1 MPHPLVSVAPVRVPA
16 PGRPAGLDVRVT
28 APVAGDRLPVVVLSH
43 GAGPSRRIPSLDG
56 YAPLAQAWA
65 AAGLVVVQPTHL
77 SSPTV
82 HLEQDEP
89 DAPMHWRSR
98 AADVSRVVDHL
109 DLVVDAVPGLA
120 GRVAADRVAV
130 AGHSMGG
137 HTVQV
142 LLGAQVTDPADG
154 ERVDLADRRLLGG
167 VLLAAPGHGDGL
179 TDEMRSRFGFL
190 GTTDLTTLSAPAL
203 VVVGADD
210 ASAHLTAQGPRWFR
224 GPFEHAPGARTLVTV
239 TGGEHGLGGLAG
251 WDAAETTDEDPD
263 RVALVAG
270 LTAAWL
276 RSLLVPGDDAW
287 PRARAMLL
295 ASEHPGATL
304 EER

>member
-1 MPHPLVSVAPVRVPA
+1 MLHPLVSVAPVRVPA

-28 APVAGDRLPVVVLSH
+28 APLDGDGLPVVVLSH

-82 HLEQDEP
+82 HLEREEA

-98 AADVSRVVDHL
+98 AADVSRVLDHL

-120 GRVAADRVAV
+120 GRVATERVAV

-137 HTVQV
+137 HTAQV
-142 LLGAQVTDPADG
+142 LLGAQVVEPDG
-154 ERVDLADRRLLGG
+154 GRVDLADPRLLGG

-190 GTTDLTTLSAPAL
+190 GATDLTTLTAPAL

-224 GPFEHAPGARTLVTV
+224 GPFEHAPGARTLVTA
-239 TGGEHGLGGLAG
+239 TGGEHGLGGIAG

-276 RSLLVPGDDAW
+276 RSLLVPADDTW
-287 PRARAMLL
+287 SRARATLL
-295 ASEHPGATL
+295 ASEHPGARL